1 MYTYVRFVH
10 VSVNA
15 FVILNIPEDSTVH
28 FNLRKKGLTKER
40 ELDINGDRFA
50 DQPILGGRGSYAS
63 RMAIIP
69 SGRLQIQTFY
79 RSSRKNHGQG
89 DRSLVAR
96 RKRKR
101 ERRGGKGSFSRYIH

>member
-1 MYTYVRFVH
+1 M
-10 VSVNA
+10 NA

-50 DQPILGGRGSYAS
+50 DRPILGGRGSYAS

-79 RSSRKNHGQG
+79 RSTRKNHGRG
-89 DRSLVAR
+89 VRGFVAR
-96 RKRKR
+96 RKK
-101 ERRGGKGSFSRYIH
+101 GGKRKTGTLSGYIIE